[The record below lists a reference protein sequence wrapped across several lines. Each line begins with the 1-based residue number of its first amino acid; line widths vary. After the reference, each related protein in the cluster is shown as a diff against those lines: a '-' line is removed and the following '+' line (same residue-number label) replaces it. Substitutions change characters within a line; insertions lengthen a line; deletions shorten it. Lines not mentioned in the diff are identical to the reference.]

1 MNYSRSLEMQR
12 KRIKKERR
20 QDIILCSI
28 VVIGLIATI
37 ILSMKLGKEEITAD
51 LDGEAKDSIAN
62 LDEFGIIR
70 LGAEVKEGLA
80 VYGHV
85 AQNEREKAQNLVE
98 NWLQKSGF

>member
-37 ILSMKLGKEEITAD
+37 ILSMKLGKEEIKSCVNA
-51 LDGEAKDSIAN
+51 GHSVEYC
-62 LDEFGIIR
+62 ER
-70 LGAEVKEGLA
+70 GL
-80 VYGHV
+80 
-85 AQNEREKAQNLVE
+85 
-98 NWLQKSGF
+98 